1 MNKKLDIL
9 SRLLKAD
16 QIIMEELVI
25 LLDKQV
31 EYIPSIPQ
39 NPYPI
44 APWQSPWVGTPP
56 SPYNGINNPWTT
68 ICLTDFPMS
77 KTVTEYVAS
86 KKN

>member
-1 MNKKLDIL
+1 MRKLDIL

-16 QIIMEELVI
+16 QITMEELVI
-25 LLDKQV
+25 LLDKQI

-39 NPYPI
+39 NPYLVM
-44 APWQSPWVGTPP
+44 PWQNPWGNTTPNNPWNGT
-56 SPYNGINNPWTT
+56 NNPWTT

-77 KTVTEYVAS
+77 KTVTEYVTA

>member
-16 QIIMEELVI
+16 QITMEELVI
-25 LLDKQV
+25 LLDKQI

-39 NPYPI
+39 NPYPVM
-44 APWQSPWVGTPP
+44 PWQGPWVGT
-56 SPYNGINNPWTT
+56 SNPYDGIRNPYTT